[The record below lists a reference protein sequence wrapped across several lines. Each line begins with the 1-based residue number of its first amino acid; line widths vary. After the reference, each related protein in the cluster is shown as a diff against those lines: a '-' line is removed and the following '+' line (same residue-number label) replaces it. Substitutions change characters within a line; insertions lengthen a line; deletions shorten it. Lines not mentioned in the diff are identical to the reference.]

1 MRTCPKCSAII
12 KHNRASRC
20 PECGYLLPRERK
32 TVGNHEIRNSR
43 EAAAPDKAAKK
54 PMSGRRSKEKEPRRP
69 KVARKSDRIRITPD
83 MERSNGDDS
92 YDGYYDDVLPADD
105 GEYRQGLDRKTAM
118 NIVYLLIG
126 VAVVVG
132 ICIAMLYF
140 L

>member
-1 MRTCPKCSAII
+1 MNTCPKCGAKVKSA
-12 KHNRASRC
+12 RAARC

-32 TVGNHEIRNSR
+32 AVGSHEIRNSR
-43 EAAAPDKAAKK
+43 EAAAPVKAAKK
-54 PMSGRRSKEKEPRRP
+54 PMSGRRSKEKEPRQP
-69 KVARKSDRIRITPD
+69 KAARKSDRIRITPD